1 MAITAPMKLSDF
13 SGFIPP
19 NEAAPIF
26 DDAQYMSAAQ
36 SLFRRIPLGASGEAI
51 PVITSK
57 PTANWVEEGEKKPA
71 TNMGFDKINVVPK
84 TLAAIAVMSSKVVRA
99 NPANVT
105 QQIRRGLS
113 EAFARAFDYAVFHD
127 LGGDGTGTGPFDVSL
142 SQATKSV
149 TVGTATQ
156 AKGGIHGDTVAALD
170 LMVKDSKRLTDW
182 ALDDVLEPRF
192 WGAVDATGRPL
203 YVDLPFKEQAEVLAQ
218 DGLSV
223 SRPGRLLNR
232 QSAMADGVGNG
243 TIQGFF
249 GDFTKGAW
257 GAVGGISYRIS
268 TEATVTINGELV
280 SLFENNLVAVLA
292 EAEYGFAV
300 QSADYFGKLVTAP

>member
-1 MAITAPMKLSDF
+1 MQHAV
-13 SGFIPP
+13 
-19 NEAAPIF
+19 
-26 DDAQYMSAAQ
+26 DAKAHAQ
-36 SLFRRIPLGASGEAI
+36 GALQRLD
-51 PVITSK
+51 V
-57 PTANWVEEGEKKPA
+57 
-71 TNMGFDKINVVPK
+71 D
-84 TLAAIAVMSSKVVRA
+84 VR
-99 NPANVT
+99 
-105 QQIRRGLS
+105 S
-113 EAFARAFDYAVFHD
+113 ARA
-127 LGGDGTGTGPFDVSL
+127 
-142 SQATKSV
+142 
-149 TVGTATQ
+149 
-156 AKGGIHGDTVAALD
+156 HGL
-170 LMVKDSKRLTDW
+170 LEYRLQQ
-182 ALDDVLEPRF
+182 LDDWRVFSTDGQPKQIAKLDRHVAKIGGQFLGQPADF
-192 WGAVDATGRPL
+192 FGTVIDAVDATGRPL